1 MIDTD
6 SLHKMMVKQHY
17 DEAKMAQKLGLT
29 QEEFAHRMKIGIFGC
44 DEIEMMIKELD
55 IQNPEAI
62 FFSQN

>member
-6 SLHKMMVKQHY
+6 SLHKMMADRHY
-17 DEAKMAQKLGLT
+17 DDAKMAQKLGLSA
-29 QEEFAHRMKIGIFGC
+29 EEFAHRMKIGIFGS
-44 DEIEMMIKELD
+44 DEIETMIKELD

>member
-1 MIDTD
+1 
-6 SLHKMMVKQHY
+6 MMADRHY
-17 DEAKMAQKLGLT
+17 DDVKMAQKLGLSA
-29 QEEFAHRMKIGIFGC
+29 EEFAHRMEIGIFGS